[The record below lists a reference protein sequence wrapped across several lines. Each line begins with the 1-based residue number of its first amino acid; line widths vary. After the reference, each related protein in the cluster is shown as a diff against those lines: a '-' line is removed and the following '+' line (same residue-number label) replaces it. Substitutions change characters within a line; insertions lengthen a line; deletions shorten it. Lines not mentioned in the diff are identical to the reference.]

1 MKVIKEER
9 VKAIAW
15 AVVNDTAPIEDV
27 NSWCWI
33 FSDKKVAKRRL
44 KALWKDCEYKVVEV
58 EIHYKLPSVR
68 KE

>member
-1 MKVIKEER
+1 MRTMKL
-9 VKAIAW
+9 W

-44 KALWKDCEYKVVEV
+44 NALWKGCDYKVIPVLISPAE
-58 EIHYKLPSVR
+58 K
-68 KE
+68 KEHP